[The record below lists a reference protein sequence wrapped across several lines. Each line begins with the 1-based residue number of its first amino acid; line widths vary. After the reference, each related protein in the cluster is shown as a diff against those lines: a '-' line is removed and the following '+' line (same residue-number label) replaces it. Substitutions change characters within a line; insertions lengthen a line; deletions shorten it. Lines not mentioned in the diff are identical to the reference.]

1 MTLKQIQQQLDEA
14 ESLQLITHALS
25 DLSSMRL
32 KKIRE
37 SVERN
42 AFFFNEISKVYH
54 MVKRVAF
61 LRKVSIP
68 KNGKT
73 LSIVVTSNFRFYGNL
88 NTNLL
93 KYFIDQTKTM
103 NTDILV
109 VGTTGIDYLK
119 GVHFAHPFQPIILK
133 KDMPSDEELKALVN
147 VVKNYSQVFVFHSQ
161 FKTVLTQIPAVK
173 DITQTS
179 DLDNRESQIVG
190 RNASLVENRSSMSDQ
205 HLIFEPEIEKTLA
218 FFDSQLTT
226 LLLEETFLESE
237 LARVAA
243 RLITTS
249 QAEKAAEDL
258 IEERKKLFANVRR
271 TNANTKLLESLSSFS
286 AIRGGKNG

>member
-1 MTLKQIQQQLDEA
+1 MTLKQIRQQLDEA

-32 KKIRE
+32 KKIRD

-42 AFFFNEISKVYH
+42 VFFGSEIAKVYH

-61 LRKVSIP
+61 LRKIVLP

-73 LSIVVTSNFRFYGNL
+73 LSIVITSNFRFYGNL

-93 KYFIDQTKTM
+93 KFFLSQTQNL
-103 NTDILV
+103 NTDMKQSFHQNDV
-109 VGTTGIDYLK
+109 VVCGTTGIEYLK
-119 GVHFAHPFQPIILK
+119 GVRYPKSYQPVVLK

-147 VVKNYSQVFVFHSQ
+147 KVRDYSQVLVFHPQ

-173 DITQTS
+173 DITQSFDITEQKTPEKI
-179 DLDNRESQIVG
+179 DINF
-190 RNASLVENRSSMSDQ
+190 
-205 HLIFEPEIEKTLA
+205 IFEPEIQKTLI
-218 FFDSQLTT
+218 FFDSQITT

-249 QAEKAAEDL
+249 QAEKSAEEFL
-258 IEERKKLFANVRR
+258 EKKKKLFANARR
-271 TNANTKLLESLSSFS
+271 TNTNTKLLESLSSFS
-286 AIRGGKNG
+286 AIRGQNE